1 MITGVIIKLFGVSE
15 STVRLPSIIVSMLTL
30 VFFFWVLN
38 KMKINKLVILMTIY
52 SLSVYNLFVWHS
64 RTARMY
70 NLVLLLFFVGLFYS
84 YNLLKIA
91 EKSKSI
97 ISFFRNNPTRIFLF
111 ISLLYLSF
119 IIHPVTILFLLS
131 IGLYAFTKIRF
142 KTIKNLIFIS
152 IVCSFSLLFIT
163 SLFTE
168 MDNLLHLYLFEFNL
182 FNPKLDFFQ
191 YAYNSL
197 EGKFLTVLFALLP
210 LSALFFNKIFRKK
223 ETFKIISISF
233 IIILSGVTFLSK
245 TRFVDPRYVIYL
257 WPLYIILVIYGIFI
271 FTRLFCKNKK
281 IQMGIFIILCI
292 TLVSNIQIHNICV
305 DNIIMNCPISH
316 EDTLYD
322 YSRWNYPYDQVYSFI
337 NNNTRGNELIIGMGL
352 RDYYEYKFNVTNP
365 VFNLRSN
372 NENYTLK
379 SIIGKD
385 IIYVKFD
392 INYNQQK
399 EINRLYPDIKNYLNT
414 QDKRLIFNHDRA
426 RVYLIKSK

>member
-1 MITGVIIKLFGVSE
+1 M
-15 STVRLPSIIVSMLTL
+15 
-30 VFFFWVLN
+30 
-38 KMKINKLVILMTIY
+38 
-52 SLSVYNLFVWHS
+52 
-64 RTARMY
+64 
-70 NLVLLLFFVGLFYS
+70 
-84 YNLLKIA
+84 
-91 EKSKSI
+91 
-97 ISFFRNNPTRIFLF
+97 
-111 ISLLYLSF
+111 
-119 IIHPVTILFLLS
+119 
-131 IGLYAFTKIRF
+131 
-142 KTIKNLIFIS
+142 
-152 IVCSFSLLFIT
+152 
-163 SLFTE
+163 
-168 MDNLLHLYLFEFNL
+168 
-182 FNPKLDFFQ
+182 
-191 YAYNSL
+191 
-197 EGKFLTVLFALLP
+197 
-210 LSALFFNKIFRKK
+210 
-223 ETFKIISISF
+223 
-233 IIILSGVTFLSK
+233 
-245 TRFVDPRYVIYL
+245 
-257 WPLYIILVIYGIFI
+257 IYGIFI